1 MVNYNNGKIY
11 KIVDFSNKNFY
22 VGSTAQPKL
31 CSRLGEHVSKFNC
44 YMRGTNPKYCAS
56 MEILINENYKI
67 FLLETYPCNSKDELN
82 MKEQEHMD
90 KLRCEFMVNK
100 QDAYVSKEDM
110 LIKQKKY
117 QEEHKEHLKEKAKEY
132 REEHKEE
139 ISIRKKERRKDN
151 HELILEQERTSY
163 HKHKEQKNERSRQF
177 RKDNPDFVKNRE
189 NGYYQKHK
197 DKKNARKR
205 EKIECPNCKSIVS
218 RGNLTEHK
226 RTQRCIDFVEK
237 MT

>member
-1 MVNYNNGKIY
+1 MVNYGNGKIY

-67 FLLETYPCNSKDELN
+67 FLLEIYPCNSKEELN
-82 MKEQEHMD
+82 MKEQEHID
-90 KLRCEFMVNK
+90 KLRCDSLVNK

-117 QEEHKEHLKEKAKEY
+117 REDNKEEIKIKKQIYNQEHKEEIKIRKQIYH
-132 REEHKEE
+132 EEHKEE
-139 ISIRKKERRKDN
+139 INAKRRGKSTEEKEVINQQQRERRKENPEKYIEYDRKRSAKRN
-151 HELILEQERTSY
+151 E
-163 HKHKEQKNERSRQF
+163 KN
-177 RKDNPDFVKNRE
+177 
-189 NGYYQKHK
+189 
-197 DKKNARKR
+197 R

-218 RGNLTEHK
+218 RGAMSQHK
-226 RTQRCIDFVEK
+226 KTQRCLDFVEK
-237 MT
+237 